1 MAKHQIFLDTDVI
14 INWISK
20 EVDKN
25 TGFKLWRCPYEI
37 MKLAEADEITACTA
51 LTNVF
56 EIRYVLRRKMK
67 YEDEMIKEFLN
78 DLFGNVSIEIPDS
91 VDMLLANKLQ
101 DDNPLDP
108 FDAIGLSIVQSIDS
122 CILVSRDSDFI
133 KWTEKNDT
141 KGYVPE
147 KFLQIYFPELF
158 NEVKNDLY

>member
-78 DLFGNVSIEIPDS
+78 D
-91 VDMLLANKLQ
+91 
-101 DDNPLDP
+101 NPLDP